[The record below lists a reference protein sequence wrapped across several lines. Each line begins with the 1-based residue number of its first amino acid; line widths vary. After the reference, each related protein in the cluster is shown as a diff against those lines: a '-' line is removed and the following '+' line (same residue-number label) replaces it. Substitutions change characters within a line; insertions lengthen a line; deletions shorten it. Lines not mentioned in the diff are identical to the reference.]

1 MARRSRRIL
10 RSLYAK
16 RQARSTSR
24 ADGPG
29 YIYAFVDRAR
39 RFKIG
44 MTKNFAQRRAQWDKQ
59 CPSST
64 RRWLTP
70 IAVKRRRRAGPKPD
84 ALIVTK
90 STSKSLSLLE
100 MARSHGMMLF
110 IPASESCEGVSTK
123 HKICTKHA
131 PNEPKRSSKIRTL
144 RYPRRV
150 LYSRAFSSRH
160 LALSSP
166 TLLQAN
172 KFMAGFMND
181 PRIFDWDNLCTP
193 QTKALDR
200 LLNGLGSQR
209 VPPEFHLT
217 SAASSIFGSQ
227 NSEDE
232 QQASTRQVNDIA
244 PLFQSP
250 SDTILGSKRKP
261 QIDRKNRKTIRD
273 FVDDQARVDIVENMK
288 EEHTVVEDIVS
299 RIDEYSEKL
308 NTVICSIREYLP
320 EDMPVPSI
328 EQFISSRDSAQ
339 VGMAS
344 HLESLGA
351 HFDQMYNALRECQA
365 GDAFSDDDIQGIYC
379 ESRR

>member
-70 IAVKRRRRAGPKPD
+70 IAVKRRRRAGVIIGPPLIGIWNTIAPLGPKPD
-84 ALIVTK
+84 ALI
-90 STSKSLSLLE
+90 
-100 MARSHGMMLF
+100 
-110 IPASESCEGVSTK
+110 
-123 HKICTKHA
+123 
-131 PNEPKRSSKIRTL
+131 
-144 RYPRRV
+144 
-150 LYSRAFSSRH
+150 
-160 LALSSP
+160 
-166 TLLQAN
+166 
-172 KFMAGFMND
+172 
-181 PRIFDWDNLCTP
+181 DWDNLCTP

-299 RIDEYSEKL
+299 RIDEYSEKM

-365 GDAFSDDDIQGIYC
+365 GDAFSDDDIQAQKHSEVKIPGPFQLCNRCDLWEGNNHVEHGMLAEDRTSTVKEFIVQSPHSY
-379 ESRR
+379 EGGDSVE